1 MSKLKFLNLFLEPLY
16 LKIRGRIVG
25 SFSKITMAIYIGF
38 GLFTVV
44 SIALV
49 FIFANLPNNSG
60 AVVSPDKNSEQQLI
74 KAKAVQEQPVAV
86 AAVPKNVPE
95 VSIKEKKEVQEQQ
108 KNANVPPKAIKGQIQ
123 LDFGWQSHPVYK
135 DWRYHTGID
144 IKGNTGQD
152 VPAVYKGQVS
162 EIFRDGHSGLTVV
175 VKDATYQIYYGSLSE
190 ITVQQGSIVNA
201 NQIIGKMGSCT
212 GEPDVHLHLG
222 IKKDQQYVDPKLII
236 PIDK

>member
-1 MSKLKFLNLFLEPLY
+1 MSKLKFLNLFLQPLY

-25 SFSKITMAIYIGF
+25 SFSKITLAIYIGF

-44 SIALV
+44 SITLV
-49 FIFANLPNNSG
+49 FIFANLPKDSG

-74 KAKAVQEQPVAV
+74 KAIPEQPVAV
-86 AAVPKNVPE
+86 AAAPKKVPE
-95 VSIKEKKEVQEQQ
+95 VAIKEKKEVQEQQ
-108 KNANVPPKAIKGQIQ
+108 KHVNVPPKPIKGQIQ
-123 LDFGWQSHPVYK
+123 LDFGWQNHPVYK

-144 IKGNTGQD
+144 IKGNAGQE
-152 VPAVYKGQVS
+152 VRAIYKGQVM

-175 VKDATYQIYYGSLSE
+175 VKDDRYQIYYGSLSE
-190 ITVQQGSIVNA
+190 TMVQQGSIVNS
-201 NQIIGKMGSCT
+201 NQVIGKMGSCT

-236 PIDK
+236 PIDR